1 MLGDGRTVRIKA
13 FTITNNIMD
22 ILYYLYKTF
31 ITSYIWFYYFIIN
44 FYLLKLP
51 SDYS

>member
-1 MLGDGRTVRIKA
+1 MVELLEIKA

-22 ILYYLYKTF
+22 ILYYLYKTV
-31 ITSYIWFYYFIIN
+31 ITSHIWFNSYIIN
-44 FYLLKLP
+44 FYLLVLP